1 MLDLTGRNALITG
14 SARGIGRAAALLLAQ
29 HGAGIIVND
38 LKETPEGAQT
48 VAQIEAMGG
57 RAAFIAADVADS
69 ASARRRWTG
78 WVMWTFW

>member
-38 LKETPEGAQT
+38 L
-48 VAQIEAMGG
+48 I
-57 RAAFIAADVADS
+57 
-69 ASARRRWTG
+69 
-78 WVMWTFW
+78 